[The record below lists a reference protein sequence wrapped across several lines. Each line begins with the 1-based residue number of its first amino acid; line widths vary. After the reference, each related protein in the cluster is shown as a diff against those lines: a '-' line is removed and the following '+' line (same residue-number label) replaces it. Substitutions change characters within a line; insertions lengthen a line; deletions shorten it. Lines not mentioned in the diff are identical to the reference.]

1 LARQIIVM
9 SAAFNPPSTEGH
21 PRRVLN
27 ARPLLRGYLH
37 GGAAVVAALGGTY
50 LVVLSSGDRPRQLSM
65 LVYGA
70 GLTLLFAFSAVYHLR
85 AWAPVPGAILRRID
99 HANIFVL
106 IAATYT
112 PLAFNMFSGWW
123 RIGILGAAWG
133 AALVGV
139 GAAVTGVQLHRWAR
153 AGLYVAMGWIALP
166 ALGQMSE
173 ALPGPAIGLLIT
185 GGVLYSASALFY
197 AGRWPDPWP
206 RVFGYHEVF
215 HLLTI
220 AAAVA
225 FYVVVLV
232 YVLPA
237 PRP

>member
-1 LARQIIVM
+1 M
-9 SAAFNPPSTEGH
+9 SVFS
-21 PRRVLN
+21 

-37 GGAAVVAALGGTY
+37 AGAAVVAALGGTY

-70 GLTLLFAFSAVYHLR
+70 GLTLLFAVSAVYHLHT
-85 AWAPVPGAILRRID
+85 WAPVRGAILRRID

-123 RIGILGAAWG
+123 RVGILGAVWG

-139 GAAVTGVQLHRWAR
+139 GAAVAGVQLRRGAR
-153 AGLYVAMGWIALP
+153 AGLYVGMGWIPLATLGQIWAALP
-166 ALGQMSE
+166 W
-173 ALPGPAIGLLIT
+173 PAIGLLTT
-185 GGVLYSASALFY
+185 GGVLYSAGALLY
-197 AGRWPDPWP
+197 ARRWPDPWP

-220 AAAVA
+220 VAAAA
-225 FYVVVLV
+225 FYFVVLV
-232 YVLPA
+232 YVMPA
-237 PRP
+237 ARQ

>member
-1 LARQIIVM
+1 
-9 SAAFNPPSTEGH
+9 
-21 PRRVLN
+21 
-27 ARPLLRGYLH
+27 
-37 GGAAVVAALGGTY
+37 
-50 LVVLSSGDRPRQLSM
+50 M

-70 GLTLLFAFSAVYHLR
+70 GLTLLFAVSALYHVR
-85 AWAPVPGAILRRID
+85 TWAPAPRAILRRID

-112 PLAFNMFSGWW
+112 PLASILLSGWW
-123 RIGILGAAWG
+123 RAGILAAVWG

-139 GAAVTGVQLHRWAR
+139 GAAVAGVQLRRWAR
-153 AGLYVAMGWIALP
+153 AGLYVGMGWIAVA
-166 ALGQMSE
+166 ALGPISA
-173 ALPGPAIGLLIT
+173 ALPWPAIGLLIT
-185 GGVLYSASALFY
+185 GGVLYSAGALLY
-197 AGRWPDPWP
+197 ARQWPDPWP

-220 AAAVA
+220 VGAVA

-237 PRP
+237 PHP

>member
-1 LARQIIVM
+1 M
-9 SAAFNPPSTEGH
+9 SS
-21 PRRVLN
+21 

-37 GGAAVVAALGGTY
+37 AGAAVVAALGGTY

-65 LVYGA
+65 LAYGT
-70 GLTLLFAFSAVYHLR
+70 GLTVLFTVSAVYHVR
-85 AWAPVPGAILRRID
+85 TWAPGHRAILRRID
-99 HANIFVL
+99 HATIFVL

-112 PLAFNMFSGWW
+112 PLAFNVLSGWW
-123 RIGILGAAWG
+123 RVGILGAVWG

-139 GAAVTGVQLHRWAR
+139 GAALAGVELRRWIR
-153 AGLYVAMGWIALP
+153 AGLYVGMGWIALA
-166 ALGQMSE
+166 ALGQLSA
-173 ALPGPAIGLLIT
+173 ALPWPAIGLLIT
-185 GGVLYSASALFY
+185 GGALYSVGALLY
-197 AGRWPDPWP
+197 ARKWPDPWP

>member
-1 LARQIIVM
+1 M
-9 SAAFNPPSTEGH
+9 SP
-21 PRRVLN
+21 
-27 ARPLLRGYLH
+27 RPLLRGYLH

-50 LVVLSSGDRPRQLSM
+50 LVVLSSGDPPRQLSM

-70 GLTLLFAFSAVYHLR
+70 SLTLLFAVSAVYHLHT
-85 AWAPVPGAILRRID
+85 WAPVRGAILRRID

-112 PLAFNMFSGWW
+112 PLAFNMLSGWW
-123 RIGILGAAWG
+123 RVGILGAVWG

-139 GAAVTGVQLHRWAR
+139 GAAVAGVQLRRGVR
-153 AGLYVAMGWIALP
+153 AGLYVGMGWIALA
-166 ALGQMSE
+166 ALGQIP
-173 ALPGPAIGLLIT
+173 AGLPWPAIGLLIT
-185 GGVLYSASALFY
+185 GGALYSVGALLY
-197 AGRWPDPWP
+197 ARRWPDPWP

-215 HLLTI
+215 HLVTI

-225 FYVVVLV
+225 FYVVVFV

-237 PRP
+237 ARP

>member
-1 LARQIIVM
+1 MTVV
-9 SAAFNPPSTEGH
+9 H
-21 PRRVLN
+21 
-27 ARPLLRGYLH
+27 ARPLFRGYLH
-37 GGAAVVAALGGTY
+37 AGAAVVAALGGTY
-50 LVVLSSGDRPRQLSM
+50 LVALSGGDRPRQLSM
-65 LVYGA
+65 IVYGTS
-70 GLTLLFAFSAVYHLR
+70 LTLLFAFSAVYHVHT
-85 AWAPVPGAILRRID
+85 WAPARRAILRRID

-112 PLAFNMFSGWW
+112 PISFNLLSGWW
-123 RIGILGAAWG
+123 RVSVLGAVWG

-139 GAAVTGVQLHRWAR
+139 GTAVAGVKLRRWAR
-153 AGLYVAMGWIALP
+153 AGLYVGMGWIAAV
-166 ALGQMSE
+166 ALGQIS
-173 ALPGPAIGLLIT
+173 AAVPWPAIGLLIT
-185 GGVLYSASALFY
+185 GGALYSVGALLY
-197 AGRWPDPWP
+197 ARRWPDPWP

-220 AAAVA
+220 AAAIA

>member
-1 LARQIIVM
+1 LTV
-9 SAAFNPPSTEGH
+9 ST
-21 PRRVLN
+21 

-37 GGAAVVAALGGTY
+37 AGAALLAVLGGTY
-50 LVVLSSGDRPRQLSM
+50 LVMLSDGDVPRQLSM

-70 GLTLLFAFSAVYHLR
+70 SLTLLFGVSAIYHMH
-85 AWAPVPGAILRRID
+85 AWTPTPGVILRRID

-112 PLAFNMFSGWW
+112 PLAFNLLSGWW
-123 RIGILGAAWG
+123 RVGILVGVWG

-139 GAAVTGVQLHRWAR
+139 GAAAAGVQLHRGAR
-153 AGLYVAMGWIALP
+153 AGLYVGMGWIALVAFSQIP
-166 ALGQMSE
+166 A
-173 ALPGPAIGLLIT
+173 ALPWLAVTLLVT
-185 GGVLYSASALFY
+185 GGVLYSAGALFY
-197 AGRWPDPWP
+197 ALRWPDAWP

-220 AAAVA
+220 AAAAV

-232 YVLPA
+232 YVIPA
-237 PRP
+237 ARP

>member
-1 LARQIIVM
+1 M
-9 SAAFNPPSTEGH
+9 
-21 PRRVLN
+21 
-27 ARPLLRGYLH
+27 RGYLH
-37 GGAAVVAALGGTY
+37 AGAAVVAALGGTY
-50 LVVLSSGDRPRQLSM
+50 LVALSGGDRPRQLSM

-70 GLTLLFAFSAVYHLR
+70 GLTLLFAVSALYHVR
-85 AWAPVPGAILRRID
+85 TWAPAPRAILRRID

-112 PLAFNMFSGWW
+112 PLASILLSGWW
-123 RIGILGAAWG
+123 RAGILAAVWG

-139 GAAVTGVQLHRWAR
+139 GAAVAGVQLRRWAR
-153 AGLYVAMGWIALP
+153 AGLYVGMGWIAVA
-166 ALGQMSE
+166 ALGPISA
-173 ALPGPAIGLLIT
+173 ALPWPAIGLLIT
-185 GGVLYSASALFY
+185 GGVLYSAGALLY
-197 AGRWPDPWP
+197 ARQWPDPWP

-220 AAAVA
+220 VGAVA

-237 PRP
+237 PHP

>member
-1 LARQIIVM
+1 
-9 SAAFNPPSTEGH
+9 
-21 PRRVLN
+21 
-27 ARPLLRGYLH
+27 
-37 GGAAVVAALGGTY
+37 
-50 LVVLSSGDRPRQLSM
+50 M

-70 GLTLLFAFSAVYHLR
+70 SLTLLFAFSAVYHLR
-85 AWAPVPGAILRRID
+85 TWAPVRGAILRRID

-112 PLAFNMFSGWW
+112 PLAFNMFAGSW
-123 RIGILGAAWG
+123 RVGILGAVWG

-139 GAAVTGVQLHRWAR
+139 GGAVAGVELRRWAR
-153 AGLYVAMGWIALP
+153 AGLYVGMGWIAL
-166 ALGQMSE
+166 AAVGQISA
-173 ALPGPAIGLLIT
+173 ALPWPAIGLLTT
-185 GGVLYSASALFY
+185 GGVLYSAGAALY

>member
-1 LARQIIVM
+1 MTVV
-9 SAAFNPPSTEGH
+9 H
-21 PRRVLN
+21 
-27 ARPLLRGYLH
+27 ARPLFRGYLH
-37 GGAAVVAALGGTY
+37 AGAAAVAALGGTY
-50 LVVLSSGDRPRQLSM
+50 LVALSGGDRPRQLSM
-65 LVYGA
+65 IVYGTS
-70 GLTLLFAFSAVYHLR
+70 LTLLFAFSAVYHVHT
-85 AWAPVPGAILRRID
+85 WAPARRAILRRID

-112 PLAFNMFSGWW
+112 PISFNLLSGWW
-123 RIGILGAAWG
+123 RVSVLGAVWG

-139 GAAVTGVQLHRWAR
+139 GAAVAGVKLRRWAR
-153 AGLYVAMGWIALP
+153 AGLYVGMGWIAAV
-166 ALGQMSE
+166 ALGQIS
-173 ALPGPAIGLLIT
+173 AAVPWPAIGLLIT
-185 GGVLYSASALFY
+185 GGALYSVGALLY
-197 AGRWPDPWP
+197 ARRWPDPWP

-220 AAAVA
+220 AAAIA

>member
-1 LARQIIVM
+1 M
-9 SAAFNPPSTEGH
+9 TS
-21 PRRVLN
+21 
-27 ARPLLRGYLH
+27 ARPLLRGYIH
-37 GGAAVVAALGGTY
+37 AGAAVVAAVGGTY

-70 GLTLLFAFSAVYHLR
+70 GLTVLFAVSALYHLHTWTPDR
-85 AWAPVPGAILRRID
+85 RAILRRID

-106 IAATYT
+106 IAATDT
-112 PLAFNMFSGWW
+112 PLALNLLSGWW
-123 RIGILGAAWG
+123 RVGILGAVWG

-139 GAAVTGVQLHRWAR
+139 VAAAAGMQLRRWVR
-153 AGLYVAMGWIALP
+153 AGLYVGMGWIALA
-166 ALGQMSE
+166 ALGQISA
-173 ALPGPAIGLLIT
+173 ALPWPAIGLLIT
-185 GGVLYSASALFY
+185 GGVLYSAGALLY
-197 AGRWPDPWP
+197 ARRWPDPWP

-225 FYVVVLV
+225 FYVVVLL

>member
-1 LARQIIVM
+1 MPTRR
-9 SAAFNPPSTEGH
+9 
-21 PRRVLN
+21 PR
-27 ARPLLRGYLH
+27 LRGYFH
-37 GGAAVVAALGGTY
+37 AGAAVVAALGGSY
-50 LVVLSSGDRPRQLSM
+50 LVVLASDDRPRQLSM

-70 GLTLLFAFSAVYHLR
+70 GLTVLFAFSAVYHVHT
-85 AWAPVPGAILRRID
+85 WAPARRAILRRID

-112 PLAFNMFSGWW
+112 PLAFNVLSGWW
-123 RIGILGAAWG
+123 RVGILGAVWG

-139 GAAVTGVQLHRWAR
+139 GAAVAGVQLRRWVR
-153 AGLYVAMGWIALP
+153 AGQYVGMGWIAVA
-166 ALGQMSE
+166 ALGEISA
-173 ALPGPAIGLLIT
+173 ALPWPAIGLIVT
-185 GGVLYSASALFY
+185 GGALYSVGALLY
-197 AGRWPDPWP
+197 ARKWPDPWP

-232 YVLPA
+232 YVMPA